1 MEGQFICS
9 LMEGLDDHGMFPLKH
24 LFVEQQSPSADSGT
38 ASGQSEPDKS
48 PDHTEQEPDSKK
60 SNSKSNSDDS
70 VQT

>member
-1 MEGQFICS
+1 
-9 LMEGLDDHGMFPLKH
+9 MEGLDDHGMFPLKH

-48 PDHTEQEPDSKK
+48 PKQEPDSKK
-60 SNSKSNSDDS
+60 SNSKSDSDDS